1 MTTMVEKM
9 AKAIAKAAVE
19 QNPMLEYFDDNG
31 VGYFDDY
38 DNKNY
43 DCIAIAR
50 AAIEA
55 MLSPESMTAVRLRAD
70 SGEAF
75 LQRQMDRAMMDERRR
90 CLEIVRSIDPHN
102 EAEANLIETIVRRM
116 RGSE

>member
-55 MLSPESMTAVRLRAD
+55 MAAPGGYVEEAGWQKSRTMLQEDWLSL
-70 SGEAF
+70 
-75 LQRQMDRAMMDERRR
+75 DE
-90 CLEIVRSIDPHN
+90 IGQIFN
-102 EAEANLIETIVRRM
+102 EMIQAALKEGQE
-116 RGSE
+116 

>member
-9 AKAIAKAAVE
+9 AKAIAKAAVK

-31 VGYFDDY
+31 IGYFDDY

-55 MLSPESMTAVRLRAD
+55 LMEPTESMLDAGDAAD
-70 SGEAF
+70 GY
-75 LQRQMDRAMMDERRR
+75 DVYVGVWTAMMQAALKE
-90 CLEIVRSIDPHN
+90 
-102 EAEANLIETIVRRM
+102 
-116 RGSE
+116 GQ

>member
-1 MTTMVEKM
+1 MTTMVEKI

-19 QNPMLEYFDDNG
+19 QNPMLQYFDDNG

-50 AAIEA
+50 SAIEA
-55 MLSPESMTAVRLRAD
+55 MMEPTDAMYGAANDAFVPPADASACWRSMIQAALKE
-70 SGEAF
+70 GKE
-75 LQRQMDRAMMDERRR
+75 
-90 CLEIVRSIDPHN
+90 
-102 EAEANLIETIVRRM
+102 
-116 RGSE
+116 

>member
-1 MTTMVEKM
+1 MTGMVEKV

-19 QNPMLEYFDDNG
+19 QNPMLQYFDDNG

-55 MLSPESMTAVRLRAD
+55 MMEPDDLMKLAGGFKA
-70 SGEAF
+70 EAMMF
-75 LQRQMDRAMMDERRR
+75 EGDEDGTGVIFNDMGHVYRAMIQAALKE
-90 CLEIVRSIDPHN
+90 
-102 EAEANLIETIVRRM
+102 
-116 RGSE
+116 GQ